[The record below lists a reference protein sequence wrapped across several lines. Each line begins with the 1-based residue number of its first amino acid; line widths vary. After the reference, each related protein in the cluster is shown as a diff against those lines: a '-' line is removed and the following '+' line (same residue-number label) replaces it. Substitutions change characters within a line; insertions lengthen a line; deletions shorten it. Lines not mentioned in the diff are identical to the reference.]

1 MVAAS
6 AVEPGP
12 PSNGFRGM
20 VALTAAMVAAPFTNF
35 RLLSFD
41 FSIFRVIG
49 SILGLSMCL
58 LRYLFEQLWWASAS
72 ELIARIEDSKRRG
85 DRQKQMHLIFGGRR
99 GTNQNSD
106 SAPF

>member
-1 MVAAS
+1 
-6 AVEPGP
+6 
-12 PSNGFRGM
+12 
-20 VALTAAMVAAPFTNF
+20 
-35 RLLSFD
+35 
-41 FSIFRVIG
+41 
-49 SILGLSMCL
+49 MCL

-106 SAPF
+106 SAPFWENSDVNSKGRIDLWRSI